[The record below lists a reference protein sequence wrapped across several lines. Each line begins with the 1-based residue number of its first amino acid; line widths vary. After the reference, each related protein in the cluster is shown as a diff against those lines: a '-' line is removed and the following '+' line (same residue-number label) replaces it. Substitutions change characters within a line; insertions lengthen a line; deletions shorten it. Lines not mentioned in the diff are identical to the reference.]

1 MVRKLSLSLVVV
13 LFVALVSLPAL
24 AASNGQIHPG
34 FEKKLDRA
42 NSLIENQ
49 IGQTID
55 RADQIMEGRKDGTAF
70 KNADEQLVRL
80 ANGLLNRTGYILAA
94 IQREAAKLGIP
105 LEVSYIPVRIG
116 NTIVLVDPLRV
127 CAD

>member
-24 AASNGQIHPG
+24 AASNGQIPPG

-55 RADQIMEGRKDGTAF
+55 RADQIMDGRKDGTAF

-80 ANGLLNRTGYILAA
+80 TNGLLNRTGYILAA

-105 LEVSYIPVRIG
+105 LEISYIPVRIG